1 MTLLLNCYQCDHQ
14 SCREEKIQGY
24 GHQTVWS
31 SHHHQSAT
39 SHKNDIRC
47 NNVCINVFQMCSA
60 VFQSSVTWS
69 WIQNGVIH
77 LCNRIWMY
85 LVQNIRKKKIFYC
98 ILCKILERK
107 YIWLYQVQNI
117 APIEVEWPKWTTLQQ
132 ELITL
137 CATDHSVHHIGV
149 GSVRQLA
156 IYEGHKLPYMKHS
169 SDATQCSSKK

>member
-1 MTLLLNCYQCDHQ
+1 MTTKVAEKKKFKVTGIRQCEVHT
-14 SCREEKIQGY
+14 II
-24 GHQTVWS
+24 
-31 SHHHQSAT
+31 QSAT
-39 SHKNDIRC
+39 SHRNDIRC
-47 NNVCINVFQMCSA
+47 NNVCNNVFQMCSA

-85 LVQNIRKKKIFYC
+85 LVQNIIKKRIFYC

-169 SDATQCSSKK
+169 SDATRCRSKK

>member
-31 SHHHQSAT
+31 SHHRQSAT
-39 SHKNDIRC
+39 SHRNDIRC
-47 NNVCINVFQMCSA
+47 NNVCNNVFQMCSA

-77 LCNRIWMY
+77 LCDRIWMY
-85 LVQNIRKKKIFYC
+85 LVQNIIKKRIFYC